1 MEAVVLA
8 ALVLILFG
16 PQRMPELLR
25 MLGKAT
31 GELRRAASSV
41 TRELEDAARIED
53 PPDRSSGKK
62 P

>member
-1 MEAVVLA
+1 M
-8 ALVLILFG
+8 LILFG

-53 PPDRSSGKK
+53 PPDRPSGKK